1 MQQDIF
7 ISAVLMFSLVVIVLF
22 FYFVYKR
29 NKSTETLYHDAMM
42 QESNGRYEEAINLY
56 QQYLKR
62 SGKRMD
68 PQVQQVELRIKT
80 LRIMCL

>member
-1 MQQDIF
+1 MQQDMFVSAILI
-7 ISAVLMFSLVVIVLF
+7 ISLAIVILF
-22 FYFVYKR
+22 FYLTYRR
-29 NKSTETLYHDAMM
+29 NKSTENLYHDAMM

-62 SGKRMD
+62 NSNRMNA
-68 PQVQQVELRIKT
+68 QVQQVELRIKT

>member
-7 ISAVLMFSLVVIVLF
+7 ISVILLFSLAVAILF
-22 FYFVYKR
+22 FYFIYKR
-29 NKSTETLYHDAMM
+29 NKSTENLYHDAMM

-62 SGKRMD
+62 SGNKMD
-68 PQVQQVELRIKT
+68 AEVQQVELRIKT

>member
-7 ISAVLMFSLVVIVLF
+7 ISVILALSLAIIVLF
-22 FYFVYKR
+22 FYFLYKR
-29 NKSTETLYHDAMM
+29 NKSRENLYHDAMM

-56 QQYLKR
+56 QQYLKPN
-62 SGKRMD
+62 GNRMD

-80 LRIMCL
+80 LRIMHL